1 MSGQNRI
8 PPLFIELPVK
18 RVCVFVLRAIK
29 IPLPMI
35 ILLILELLYFI
46 SILLH
51 NTHKN
56 INNIFL

>member
-35 ILLILELLYFI
+35 ILLDFGTVVFYFHFI
-46 SILLH
+46 
-51 NTHKN
+51 T
-56 INNIFL
+56 